1 MRRQV
6 ATLLLVAA
14 IVRPLGAQ
22 ANQCCTVD
30 RDQTGPAILHLPA
43 SARWLAMGNAAMG
56 SRDDDVIFYNPA
68 QVAVARGTSVSFEQ
82 YAAGSRGGTLSSV
95 ARLNTGGVAV
105 GVNLVDY
112 ETSLGI
118 GRFPVTRDA
127 LLERGPQ
134 DAVGVNMVIAIAQ
147 VIKGFRIGAAG
158 KYADD
163 LAGERRAGGAALD
176 LGVSKDFRRYFT
188 AGLAVQNIGRD
199 VSTTR
204 LAGQQSMFAG
214 PEPYP
219 LVTTLG
225 VTATKSLGPY
235 DAVATSAVSVDRD
248 GFVVPAGG
256 VEINY
261 SWLDGYNIAIRAGA
275 RRPDIGER
283 AVTAGAGLSVDHL
296 SIDYAL
302 EALSGSHI
310 GHRIGLR
317 VR

>member
-1 MRRQV
+1 MKFQF
-6 ATLLLVAA
+6 AGTLLVAA
-14 IVRPLGAQ
+14 VVRSVAAQ
-22 ANQCCTVD
+22 SNQCCVVD
-30 RDQTGPAILHLPA
+30 RDPTAPVILHLPA

-82 YAAGSRGGTLSSV
+82 YSAGARGGTLSSV

-105 GVNLVDY
+105 GVNFVDY
-112 ETSLGI
+112 ETAAGI
-118 GRFPVTRDA
+118 GGFPVTRED
-127 LLERGPQ
+127 LLRRQPQ
-134 DAVGVNMVIAIAQ
+134 DAVGVNLVIAVAQ
-147 VIKGFRIGAAG
+147 VVKGFRIGAAG

-163 LAGERRAGGAALD
+163 LAGERRAGGPAFD
-176 LGVSKDFRRYFT
+176 LGVSRDFRRYFS

-199 VSTTR
+199 ISTPR
-204 LAGQQSMFAG
+204 LVNQQSVLAG

-225 VTATKSLGPY
+225 LTANKSVGPY
-235 DAVATSAVSVDRD
+235 DLVATSAVSVERE

-256 VEINY
+256 VEVNY

-275 RRPDIGER
+275 RRADIGER
-283 AVTAGAGLSVDHL
+283 ALTAGAGFGVDHL
-296 SIDYAL
+296 SIDYAF
-302 EALSGSHI
+302 EALSGSHV

-317 VR
+317 VK

>member
-1 MRRQV
+1 MKLQF
-6 ATLLLVAA
+6 AGLLLVAA
-14 IVRPLGAQ
+14 FAPRVGAQ
-22 ANQCCTVD
+22 ADLCCTVH
-30 RDQTGPAILHLPA
+30 RDPTAPVILHLPA

-56 SRDDDVIFYNPA
+56 SRDDDVLFYNPA

-82 YAAGSRGGTLSSV
+82 YSAGARGGTLSSV

-112 ETSLGI
+112 ETPLGI
-118 GRFPVTRDA
+118 GSFPATRQD
-127 LLERGPQ
+127 LLTRAPQ

-147 VIKGFRIGAAG
+147 VFKGFRVGVAG

-163 LAGERRAGGAALD
+163 LAGERRAGGPALD

-199 VSTTR
+199 ISTTR
-204 LAGQQSMFAG
+204 LGGQQSVLAG
-214 PEPYP
+214 PDPYP
-219 LVTTLG
+219 LLTTLG
-225 VTATKSLGPY
+225 LTANKGVGPF
-235 DAVATSAVSVDRD
+235 DLLVTSAVSVERE
-248 GFVVPAGG
+248 GFVIPAGG
-256 VEINY
+256 VELNY
-261 SWLDGYNIAIRAGA
+261 SWLDGYNFAVRAGA

-283 AVTAGAGLSVDHL
+283 AFTAGVGYGVDHL
-296 SIDYAL
+296 TIDYAL
-302 EALSGSHI
+302 ETLSGSHI

>member
-1 MRRQV
+1 MRLHV
-6 ATLLLVAA
+6 AGPFLVAA
-14 IVRPLGAQ
+14 LAGSLGAQ
-22 ANQCCTVD
+22 GNQCCTVD
-30 RDQTGPAILHLPA
+30 RDQTAPVILHLPA
-43 SARWLAMGNAAMG
+43 SARWLAMGNAATG

-82 YAAGSRGGTLSSV
+82 YSAGTRGGTLSSV

-112 ETSLGI
+112 ETAAGI
-118 GRFPVTRDA
+118 GGFPVTRRD
-127 LLERGPQ
+127 LLARGPQ
-134 DAVGVNMVIAIAQ
+134 DAVGVDMVIAVAQ
-147 VIKGFRIGAAG
+147 VVKGFRVGAAG

-188 AGLAVQNIGRD
+188 AGLTVQNIGRD

-204 LAGQQSMFAG
+204 LVNGQSVLAG
-214 PEPYP
+214 PNPYP
-219 LVTTLG
+219 LQTTLG
-225 VTATKSLGPY
+225 LTASKAVGIY
-235 DAVATSAVSVDRD
+235 DLLVTSAVSVERD

-256 VEINY
+256 VEVGY
-261 SWLDGYNIAIRAGA
+261 SWLDGYNIAVRAGA
-275 RRPDIGER
+275 RRPDVGER
-283 AVTAGAGLSVDHL
+283 AITAGAGFGVDHL